1 MKGPESIVSTHKLT
15 KRFGDR
21 TVVDAIN
28 LEVRPGEIFGFL
40 GPNGAGKTTT
50 LRMILGLL
58 SPTYGEVHLFGHL
71 IRRRTPALHHRI
83 GVVAETPVFYEDMTV
98 EQYLLFFAQVFG
110 VEDAR
115 ARITMLL
122 GRLDLHQHGG
132 NLVPALSRGMQQKLA
147 LARAL
152 LPRPALLIL
161 DEPISNLDPRGIILV
176 RELLEEQRALGVAIL
191 LSSHILSEVERSAD
205 RVGIIS
211 RGRLVA
217 EGDMEYLRTR
227 LGMERRLEIEFV
239 GQSDAVRQALSGIEG
254 VRQIDGSD
262 GVMVVTLL
270 SDSDLRPTISQAVTG
285 AGGIVIGM
293 AESQISLEEAFI
305 RLTQDRVE
313 QLAW

>member
-58 SPTYGEVHLFGHL
+58 SPTYGEVRLFGHL
-71 IRRRTPALHHRI
+71 VRRRTPALHHRI
-83 GVVAETPVFYEDMTV
+83 GVVAEIPIFYEDMTV

-115 ARITMLL
+115 ARIAMLL
-122 GRLDLHQHGG
+122 ERLDLHRHAG
-132 NLVPALSRGMQQKLA
+132 NLAPTLSRGMQQKLA

-161 DEPISNLDPRGIILV
+161 DEPISNLDPNGIILV

-262 GVMVVTLL
+262 GVLVVTLL